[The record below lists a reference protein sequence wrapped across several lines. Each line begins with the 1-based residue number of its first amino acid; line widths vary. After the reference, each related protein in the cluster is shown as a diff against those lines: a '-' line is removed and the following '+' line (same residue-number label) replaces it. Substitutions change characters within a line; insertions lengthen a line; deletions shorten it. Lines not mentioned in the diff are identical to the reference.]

1 MGLDYYGLMSSP
13 KRLAVLALLAA
24 IACSGTLAADETP
37 PVSNSV
43 LSSELLYQLL
53 VGELSAQNGDAG
65 SAFALT
71 LDAARKASSEQ
82 LYERAVTIAL
92 NARNGESA
100 LIAAQA
106 WSQAFTG
113 SVSANRYVLQILI
126 ALNRMSDTVEPLKR
140 DLALAKGAARAGNIA
155 LLPRYFARAA
165 DKKQA
170 AAAVELAL
178 VADLSSK
185 TTGAVAWA
193 TVGTMRLMADNT
205 DGALSA
211 VKRGLQI
218 NPQAEELAVLALGL
232 WDAKLPEADE
242 LVQKLLAGKP
252 RPELRLA
259 YARRLAGAERGTE
272 AYAQALRA
280 TSEVPSYADGWLVQG
295 TLEYQNKKT
304 DQAQAS
310 LTQFLKLRN
319 ATTSPA
325 PQDAG
330 MVQAYLILSQ
340 IAEQRQNLDEA
351 LAYLQKIDGAQEP
364 LRIESRKAALLARQG
379 KLAQARAL
387 LRDFPESQPGDA
399 RLKTNAEVQ
408 LLRDNKQFQLAYDVL
423 TDSAQRFP
431 DDVELLYEQA
441 MAAEKIG
448 KSAEMEQL
456 LRKVIAA
463 KPDYHHAY
471 NALGYSLA
479 DRNMRL
485 PEARALINKAL
496 EFAPKDPFILDS
508 LGWLEFRSGNFAQAL
523 SILSQAY
530 QARPDAEI
538 AAHLGEVLWAMN
550 RKDEAI
556 ARWKEGVAA
565 SPDNETLLE
574 TMQRLNKP

>member
-13 KRLAVLALLAA
+13 KRLAVLALLTAF
-24 IACSGTLAADETP
+24 ACSGTLAADETP

-43 LSSELLYQLL
+43 LSSELFYQLL
-53 VGELSAQNGDAG
+53 VGELSAQNGDAN

-71 LDAARKASSEQ
+71 LDAARKANSEQ
-82 LYERAVTIAL
+82 LYERAVSIAL
-92 NARNGESA
+92 NARSGESA

-106 WSQAFTG
+106 WSQAFAG
-113 SVSANRYVLQILI
+113 SVAANRYVLQILI

-140 DLALAKGAARAGNIA
+140 DLALAKGAARAGTIA

-178 VADLSSK
+178 AADLSSK
-185 TTGAVAWA
+185 ATGAAAWA
-193 TVGTMRLMADNT
+193 TVGTMRLMADNA

-211 VKRGLQI
+211 AKRGVLI
-218 NPQAEELAVLALGL
+218 DPQSEELAVLALGL

-242 LVQKLLAGKP
+242 LVQKLLSGKP

-259 YARRLAGAERGTE
+259 YARRLAGAERGPE
-272 AYAQALRA
+272 AYTQAQRA
-280 TSEVPSYADGWLVQG
+280 TSEAPSYADGWLVQG
-295 TLEYQNKKT
+295 TLEYQNKNF

-319 ATTSPA
+319 ATASPA

-330 MVQAYLILSQ
+330 MVQAYLLLSQ

-351 LAYLQKIDGAQEP
+351 MAYLQKIDGAQEP
-364 LRIESRKAALLARQG
+364 LRVESRKAALLARQG
-379 KLAQARAL
+379 KLVQARAL
-387 LRDFPESQPGDA
+387 LRDFPETQPGDA
-399 RLKTNAEVQ
+399 RLKINAEVQ

-423 TDSAQRFP
+423 RDSAERFP
-431 DDVELLYEQA
+431 DDVEVLYEQA

-448 KSAEMEQL
+448 KSEEMEQL

-479 DRNMRL
+479 DRNLRL

-523 SILSQAY
+523 SVLSQAY

-556 ARWKEGVAA
+556 ARWKEGLAV